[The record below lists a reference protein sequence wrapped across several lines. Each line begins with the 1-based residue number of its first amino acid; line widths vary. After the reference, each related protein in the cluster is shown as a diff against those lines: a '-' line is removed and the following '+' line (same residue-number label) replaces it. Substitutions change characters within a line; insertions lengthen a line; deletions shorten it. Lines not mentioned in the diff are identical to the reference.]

1 MSAEWNNIRFP
12 KSLFSDNRK
21 NESLNIRMSVV
32 RSYCLAEA
40 YVQYS
45 TYIQYTEVSQEDRFF
60 TTHARSYTVY
70 FIKLLEAASALHDA

>member
-1 MSAEWNNIRFP
+1 MSAEWKNIRFQ

-45 TYIQYTEVSQEDRFF
+45 TYIYRSITRRPFF
-60 TTHARSYTVY
+60 LQLTLALIL
-70 FIKLLEAASALHDA
+70 FIL